1 MSPPRHGPTRVTAV
15 EAAAR
20 TGHAPAGGTH
30 SGGTG
35 GAVLVDVREAREW
48 RAGHAPGALHLP
60 LGALASGAEVPP
72 EARGRLLVVVCRSG
86 VRSQRAAE
94 LLTARGAD
102 AVDVIGGMRDWVR
115 AGLPVVDQ
123 CGGDGTIA

>member
-1 MSPPRHGPTRVTAV
+1 MSPVRRGPARITAP

-20 TGHAPAGGTH
+20 TGHAPAGGAP
-30 SGGTG
+30 G
-35 GAVLVDVREAREW
+35 GAWLVDVREAREW

-60 LGALASGAEVPP
+60 LSVLASGADVPP
-72 EARGRLLVVVCRSG
+72 EVSGRLLVVVCRSG
-86 VRSQRAAE
+86 NRSRQAAE
-94 LLTARGAD
+94 LLSARGAD

-123 CGGDGTIA
+123 RGEDGTIA